1 MGFMRPRVD
10 GGMTMDEMRQ
20 MRMEDRAYMEQQQ
33 TRQMDMMREFELER
47 EEQRAA
53 RAAAEE
59 ERERR
64 TLTELE
70 AAEDV
75 AIEQA
80 RKIAKED
87 EEDEEFTPF
96 SLSVSEMRPE

>member
-1 MGFMRPRVD
+1 MRGPKVD
-10 GGMTMDEMRQ
+10 GGMTMEEMRQ

-33 TRQMDMMREFELER
+33 ARQMEMMREFELER
-47 EEQRAA
+47 EQQRAD

-64 TLTELE
+64 TLAELE
-70 AAEDV
+70 AAESA
-75 AIEQA
+75 AIDQA
-80 RKIAKED
+80 RKIAEED
-87 EEDEEFTPF
+87 EEDETFTPF